1 MLVEGFI
8 YQRHPS
14 NLAVMSGI
22 EIKQASVDA
31 EMILQLQ
38 MRAYLREAETYNDY
52 SILPL
57 IQHVIY

>member
-1 MLVEGFI
+1 
-8 YQRHPS
+8 
-14 NLAVMSGI
+14 MSGI